1 MFFAAQAVKLVYENN
16 KETYVPVKEAT
27 KEENIE
33 YMSNLYERCKE
44 TRQKTQTELAQKYL
58 QPLGKPRKAA

>member
-1 MFFAAQAVKLVYENN
+1 VYENN

-44 TRQKTQTELAQKYL
+44 TRQKTQAELAGKYL
-58 QPLGKPRKAA
+58 QPLGRPRKAV